1 MNTFWFSW
9 ERFKF
14 HQTKKIMIIHGV
26 IMIIIWITVL
36 KILNQ
41 MNRILKIL
49 FYSFIN
55 TIYIWETLKGKVQLN
70 LLETINT
77 SK

>member
-1 MNTFWFSW
+1 
-9 ERFKF
+9 
-14 HQTKKIMIIHGV
+14 
-26 IMIIIWITVL
+26 
-36 KILNQ
+36 

-49 FYSFIN
+49 FYFFIN
-55 TIYIWETLKGKVQLN
+55 TIYIWETLNGKVQLN

>member
-1 MNTFWFSW
+1 MNW
-9 ERFKF
+9 
-14 HQTKKIMIIHGV
+14 
-26 IMIIIWITVL
+26 
-36 KILNQ
+36 
-41 MNRILKIL
+41 ILKIL

>member
-1 MNTFWFSW
+1 
-9 ERFKF
+9 
-14 HQTKKIMIIHGV
+14 
-26 IMIIIWITVL
+26 
-36 KILNQ
+36 

-70 LLETINT
+70 LLETINQQNKENEET
-77 SK
+77 NFY